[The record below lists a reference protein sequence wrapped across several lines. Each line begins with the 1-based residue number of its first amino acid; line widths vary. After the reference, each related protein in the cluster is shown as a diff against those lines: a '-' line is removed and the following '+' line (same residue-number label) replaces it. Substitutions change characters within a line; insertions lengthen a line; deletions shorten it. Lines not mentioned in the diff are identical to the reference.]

1 MKKIYVIGSNG
12 FIGKNFVEF
21 SNNRS
26 LDYIGINREKIDL
39 SKKIISKDLK
49 KYIKKNSVLILLA
62 FKTKHIDKK
71 PSVIDNIDITMN
83 LSKIIELMKPS
94 HVVLFSSMSVFGDKK
109 NYNNYDES
117 SLVSPDNEYGIAKVF
132 SENILNSLKKISKLN
147 LTIVR
152 IPRVFGKYDYAY
164 NYGPTSFLHNIIRK
178 KPLKIWGDGK
188 EKKHFLYIKDLF
200 RIIEIIIKRKIIG
213 TFIIVPKESY
223 SFKQLALKCINL
235 TDSKSRIISK
245 KRIYDGS
252 NHLAKN
258 NKIMKELKKFRF
270 TPIDKAIKEYY
281 NELK

>member
-71 PSVIDNIDITMN
+71 PSVIDNIDLTMN

-109 NYNNYDES
+109 NYNNYDEG

-132 SENILNSLKKISKLN
+132 SENILNSLK
-147 LTIVR
+147 
-152 IPRVFGKYDYAY
+152 
-164 NYGPTSFLHNIIRK
+164 
-178 KPLKIWGDGK
+178 
-188 EKKHFLYIKDLF
+188 
-200 RIIEIIIKRKIIG
+200 
-213 TFIIVPKESY
+213 
-223 SFKQLALKCINL
+223 
-235 TDSKSRIISK
+235 
-245 KRIYDGS
+245 
-252 NHLAKN
+252 
-258 NKIMKELKKFRF
+258 
-270 TPIDKAIKEYY
+270 
-281 NELK
+281 